1 MDPLNTALTDYK
13 MNIAASSVSIM
24 WLGEVQIWSNGN
36 NAIRIN
42 LQVALLQQ
50 NHLNIDMNVVS
61 MIFEVQKFSFLTDSE
76 KMFHC
81 SKPKHCL
88 CHTARAGS
96 LIFSQRMVY

>member
-1 MDPLNTALTDYK
+1 

-24 WLGEVQIWSNGN
+24 RLGEVQIWSNGD
-36 NAIRIN
+36 NAIWIN

-50 NHLNIDMNVVS
+50 KYLNIDMNVVS
-61 MIFEVQKFSFLTDSE
+61 MIFEVQKFSFLNDRE

-96 LIFSQRMVY
+96 LIFPPQMVY